1 MRPYDRAG
9 DRLPPLPKPYA
20 FVPFAPAGAVT
31 VAPIGHDRYQ
41 EELLTGSIQG
51 TLVALSPLHVASGS
65 IELTGGQP
73 SLVKAHF
80 RCGDRPAIPGSSL
93 KGAIRSIVEA
103 ISDPPSCARVTQAR
117 RDTLPPRIPACREVK
132 ANSRKDAQLCLACRM
147 FGAMGYLGRL
157 RFYDAIQEGEDPKTI
172 QIPSLFQP
180 RTRENIY
187 YDHGQVKGRKFYMHG
202 QGNGQAATGNVPI
215 EVCPVGSQFPLRI
228 EFDNLSREE
237 LGLLLVAL
245 GQADPPLF
253 PKLGGGKPACC
264 GSMRVEIASVT
275 TYNGD
280 ALEFHPESASQD
292 IEELVQDRPLT
303 NMDRLNKLA
312 AILRFPGKQP
322 CPDRNY

>member
-103 ISDPPSCARVTQAR
+103 ISDPPSCARVT
-117 RDTLPPRIPACREVK
+117 
-132 ANSRKDAQLCLACRM
+132 
-147 FGAMGYLGRL
+147 
-157 RFYDAIQEGEDPKTI
+157 
-172 QIPSLFQP
+172 
-180 RTRENIY
+180 
-187 YDHGQVKGRKFYMHG
+187 
-202 QGNGQAATGNVPI
+202 
-215 EVCPVGSQFPLRI
+215 
-228 EFDNLSREE
+228 
-237 LGLLLVAL
+237 
-245 GQADPPLF
+245 
-253 PKLGGGKPACC
+253 
-264 GSMRVEIASVT
+264 
-275 TYNGD
+275 
-280 ALEFHPESASQD
+280 
-292 IEELVQDRPLT
+292 
-303 NMDRLNKLA
+303 
-312 AILRFPGKQP
+312 
-322 CPDRNY
+322 